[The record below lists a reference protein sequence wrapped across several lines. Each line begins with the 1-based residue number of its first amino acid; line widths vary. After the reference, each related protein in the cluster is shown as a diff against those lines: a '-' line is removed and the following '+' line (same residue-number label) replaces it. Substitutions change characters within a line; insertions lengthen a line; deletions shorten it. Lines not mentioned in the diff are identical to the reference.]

1 MQPPPLPPDPDAII
15 DRRRLKRQIT
25 AWRVLAILMAL
36 AAVGALAGRL
46 GLYAARDHVAVLSVS
61 GIIQTDHDRERAL
74 RKLADDDH
82 AKALI
87 ARIDSPGGT
96 VVGGEELFNEIRTVA
111 AHKPVVAV
119 MGDMAAS
126 GGYMVALGA
135 DHIVARQGTITGSI
149 GVILQT
155 ADVTGL
161 LAKIGVEPEAIK
173 SAPLKAV
180 PSPFE
185 KLTPEGRAATQ
196 ALVDDMYAMF
206 QQMVATRRNL
216 PPERVHQLAD
226 GRAYTG
232 REALAAGLI
241 DEIGGEPEAR
251 TWLASKGVP
260 AGLPARKL
268 QIEHEDEFWSS
279 MATGMAHALF
289 GKTYLSERL
298 TLDGLVALWHPEIG
312 TR

>member
-25 AWRVLAILMAL
+25 AWRILAIVMAL
-36 AAVGALAGRL
+36 AAIAALAGRF
-46 GLYAARDHVAVLSVS
+46 GLYAPRDHVAVLSIS
-61 GIIQTDHDRERAL
+61 GIIQTDDDRERAL
-74 RKLADDDH
+74 RKLADDNH

-87 ARIDSPGGT
+87 LRIDSPGGT
-96 VVGGEELFNEIRTVA
+96 VTGGEELFDEVRAVA

-126 GGYMVALGA
+126 GGYMVAIAA
-135 DHIVARQGTITGSI
+135 DHIIAHQSTVTGSI
-149 GVILQT
+149 GVLLQS
-155 ADVTGL
+155 ADITGL
-161 LAKIGVEPEAIK
+161 LAKIGVEPETIK

-196 ALVDDMYAMF
+196 KVVDDIYGMF
-206 QQMVATRRNL
+206 QQMVATRRKL
-216 PPERVHQLAD
+216 PADTVHQLAD
-226 GRAYTG
+226 GRVYTG
-232 REALAAGLI
+232 REALANGLI
-241 DEIGGEPEAR
+241 DQIGGEPEAR
-251 TWLASKGVP
+251 AWLASQGVP
-260 AGLPARKL
+260 ANLPVRKL
-268 QIEHEDEFWSS
+268 EIEHEDEFWSS
-279 MATGMAHALF
+279 MAHTMATAVF

-298 TLDGLVALWHPEIG
+298 TLDGLVALWHPDLG

>member
-25 AWRVLAILMAL
+25 AWRILAIVMAL
-36 AAVGALAGRL
+36 AAIGAAAGRL
-46 GLYAARDHVAVLSVS
+46 GLYAGRDHVAVLTVS
-61 GIIQTDHDRERAL
+61 GIISSDNDRARAL

-82 AKALI
+82 AKALLV
-87 ARIDSPGGT
+87 RIDSPGGT
-96 VVGGEELFNEIRTVA
+96 VVGGEALFQEIRAVA
-111 AHKPVVAV
+111 ARKPVVAV

-126 GGYMVALGA
+126 GGYMVALAA
-135 DHIVARQGTITGSI
+135 DHIIARQGTITGSI

-180 PSPFE
+180 PSPLE

-196 ALVDDMYAMF
+196 LLVNDMYDMF

-216 PPERVHQLAD
+216 PADRVHQLAD

-232 REALAAGLI
+232 REALAVGLI
-241 DEIGGEPEAR
+241 DQIGGEPEAR
-251 TWLASKGVP
+251 AWLATKGVP
-260 AGLPARKL
+260 VSLPARKL
-268 QIEHEDEFWSS
+268 EIQRDDEFWSS
-279 MATGMAHALF
+279 MADSMAHALF

>member
-25 AWRVLAILMAL
+25 AWRILAIIMAL
-36 AAVGALAGRL
+36 AAVGAIAGRL
-46 GLYAARDHVAVLSVS
+46 GLYAGRDHVTVLTVS
-61 GIIQTDHDRERAL
+61 GIISTDNDRARAM
-74 RKLADDDH
+74 RKLVDDDH

-87 ARIDSPGGT
+87 VRIDSPGGT
-96 VVGGEELFNEIRTVA
+96 VVGGEELFEEIRAVA
-111 AHKPVVAV
+111 AHRPVVAV

-126 GGYMVALGA
+126 GGYMTAIAA
-135 DHIVARQGTITGSI
+135 DHIIARQGTITGSI
-149 GVILQT
+149 GVIMQT

-161 LAKIGVEPEAIK
+161 LAKIGIEPEAIK

-180 PSPFE
+180 PSPLE
-185 KLTPEGRAATQ
+185 KLTPEGRTVTQ
-196 ALVDDMYAMF
+196 QLVNDMYEMF

-232 REALAAGLI
+232 REALTAGLI
-241 DEIGGEPEAR
+241 DQIGGETEAR
-251 TWLASKGVP
+251 AWLATKGVP
-260 AGLPARKL
+260 ASLPARKL
-268 QIEHEDEFWSS
+268 DIQHEDELWAS
-279 MATGMAHALF
+279 MADSMAHALF

>member
-1 MQPPPLPPDPDAII
+1 MQPPPLPPDPDSII
-15 DRRRLKRQIT
+15 DRRRLKRQIS
-25 AWRVLAILMAL
+25 AWRLLAVLLAFAAI
-36 AAVGALAGRL
+36 AVGAGRL
-46 GLYAARDHVAVLSVS
+46 GLYPERDHVTVLDVS
-61 GIIQTDHDRERAL
+61 GVISTDYDRGRAL
-74 RKLADDDH
+74 RALAEDGH

-87 ARIDSPGGT
+87 VRINSPGGT
-96 VVGGEELFNEIRTVA
+96 VVGGESLFRELRAVA

-119 MGDMAAS
+119 MSDLAAS
-126 GGYMVALGA
+126 GGYMVAIAA
-135 DHIVARQGTITGSI
+135 DRIFARQGTITGSI

-155 ADVTGL
+155 ADITGL

-180 PSPFE
+180 PSPLE

-196 ALVDDMYAMF
+196 KVVDDTYDMF
-206 QQMVATRRNL
+206 QQMVAERRKL
-216 PPERVHQLAD
+216 PRDKVHGLAD
-226 GRAYTG
+226 GRVFTG

-251 TWLASKGVP
+251 AWLVTRGVP
-260 AGLPARKL
+260 RGLPAKKL
-268 QIEHEDEFWSS
+268 EIEREDDFWSDVTHT
-279 MATGMAHALF
+279 MASALF

-298 TLDGLVALWHPEIG
+298 TLDGLVALWHPELG